1 MSFLDRL
8 KEPSTGAGLAV
19 LTGAAVQLGA
29 NPSKVGAIAALIQA
43 LLGTVA
49 VFVPE
54 KAGS

>member
-8 KEPSTGAGLAV
+8 KEPSSQAGLGV
-19 LTGAAVQLGA
+19 LAGAAVQLGA

-43 LLGTVA
+43 LLGAVA